1 MENKKDENIDS
12 KAQDL
17 NYIKGKATNYQ
28 KLKIPGLI
36 KIGDYSYVYK
46 DQSKINPNL
55 FFYRWQ
61 KSNCRIT
68 IEIDRDILDKIVKK
82 NITGEI
88 LYKRKKEHKCNNF
101 NIINS
106 QKIEECSTEEQ
117 INTKAYNIIA
127 INPLKPLIFHK
138 TKLLEMNIYLKDDK
152 IKRLIYKARNSL
164 FPRDDEYICNLSNIT
179 ITFDDNIPESQN
191 IPFCQCINKFFN
203 IIKNRIEEYVIFT
216 SKYHLKLLS
225 NGTQVFMGATFKI
238 APKHFYQLFK
248 YLSFFR
254 KRKIMLSC
262 NICINDK

>member
-1 MENKKDENIDS
+1 M
-12 KAQDL
+12 
-17 NYIKGKATNYQ
+17 
-28 KLKIPGLI
+28 
-36 KIGDYSYVYK
+36 
-46 DQSKINPNL
+46 
-55 FFYRWQ
+55 F
-61 KSNCRIT
+61 
-68 IEIDRDILDKIVKK
+68 
-82 NITGEI
+82 
-88 LYKRKKEHKCNNF
+88 KRKKEHKCNNF

-127 INPLKPLIFHK
+127 INPLKPLTFHK
-138 TKLLEMNIYLKDDK
+138 TKLLEINIHLKDDK

-238 APKHFYQLFK
+238 APKHFYQLF
-248 YLSFFR
+248 
-254 KRKIMLSC
+254 
-262 NICINDK
+262 NI